1 LGANV
6 DPVSRLITYLLLLVF
21 LNSLNVK
28 FKKSKKFL
36 IDATFTETTAPVYS
50 SMKGAADPLAQ
61 NALPFSI
68 CFFTGKQR
76 LLCYFLLFLDIN
88 TTWQYGDA
96 VQAGCSSVF

>member
-1 LGANV
+1 M
-6 DPVSRLITYLLLLVF
+6 
-21 LNSLNVK
+21 LNL
-28 FKKSKKFL
+28 KKSKKFL

-76 LLCYFLLFLDIN
+76 LLCYFLLFFGY
-88 TTWQYGDA
+88 QYNVA
-96 VQAGCSSVF
+96 VRRCSAVSFKAVSP